1 MINNEVLIEAKVE
14 RGLGAEGDREAVLGG
29 GGTCGEVLFGWES
42 LPGSRRVFQP
52 QFPGLVLKSGG
63 GGSLGNGGGGEKGK
77 RETEEKGDQ
86 RCGGRE
92 GEGGE
97 GRGGRGGKQDKKE
110 WE

>member
-63 GGSLGNGGGGEKGK
+63 GGHLEMGVGEKRGKEKLRRKVIRGVGGGK
-77 RETEEKGDQ
+77 
-86 RCGGRE
+86 GRE
-92 GEGGE
+92 GREG
-97 GRGGRGGKQDKKE
+97 KE
-110 WE
+110 KTREEKAS